1 MEKPRKSNVWIVIL
15 IIAGLIGSFVVGG
28 LAGGAAGWA
37 LGRRAMAR
45 AMGAMERTIPERA
58 EEAVPANPE
67 GVPGVGKWFVGG
79 AMITSVVADSPA
91 EEAGLQV
98 GEIITSVDGD
108 TLDGDNELAEIIGRR
123 RPGQMVELTV
133 VSMGGD
139 GRKVRVMLQ
148 GTMVD
153 GRERA
158 WLGIEYYSI
167 DIVE

>member
-1 MEKPRKSNVWIVIL
+1 M
-15 IIAGLIGSFVVGG
+15 
-28 LAGGAAGWA
+28 
-37 LGRRAMAR
+37 
-45 AMGAMERTIPERA
+45 
-58 EEAVPANPE
+58 
-67 GVPGVGKWFVGG
+67 
-79 AMITSVVADSPA
+79 ADSPA